1 MTDRPQ
7 WTIKLDVEAGKCR
20 EMATAL
26 RASTAP
32 YTSDIVLTAVPTHTA
47 ALNHWGF
54 SGADV
59 LRELGLDIRRVLHAS
74 EEFEYPTGPL
84 RQGQKLIGVMR
95 VTDTDVKS
103 KPDGSVDTK
112 IRLRT
117 EFRDQATESVVLV
130 VTRTILERKRV
141 AAS

>member
-1 MTDRPQ
+1 MTDQRQ
-7 WTIKLDVEAGKCR
+7 WTIELDVEGGKCR

-26 RASTAP
+26 RASTPA
-32 YTSDIVLTAVPTHTA
+32 YTTDVVLTAVPTYTV

-74 EEFEYPTGPL
+74 EEFEYPNGPL
-84 RQGQKLIGVMR
+84 KQDQRLTGQMR
-95 VTDTDVKS
+95 VTDTDVTIR
-103 KPDGSVDTK
+103 PDGSVSTK
-112 IRLRT
+112 ITLRT
-117 EFRDQATESVVLV
+117 EFREHASDVVVLV
-130 VTRTILERKRV
+130 VTRTILERKPA